1 MGLSLTRYLHHSL
14 KKLASQGSDKI
25 VHHKIMLVDS
35 SITTREALAR
45 QLLQAMPTLAVIR
58 CSTAAEALERMEQE
72 RFSLITTALLL
83 PDMDGL
89 DLCRRIR
96 ASQRHRYTPVIVV
109 SSEANQR
116 LLHEGFDA
124 GVTDYFDKALG
135 FMVFGQ
141 FIKSFL
147 ERNPDLRGRIL
158 YLEDSRTAA
167 LATRKM
173 LEQLGMQV
181 VHVSSVEEAQSL
193 LEQARTDAKQ
203 TFDLVITD
211 FHLQGQRTGGDLLYF
226 LRVNLH
232 YSQQELPVLV
242 TTGNEETQTQVEV
255 FHAGANDFVI
265 KPLVE
270 EIVMARV
277 RSLLLVKYQYDALH
291 RQTLEMARIATT
303 DTLTG
308 TRNRRYLLDE
318 GMNFLTGKHHGWVII
333 IDLDH
338 FKRIN
343 DTEGHLTGDQV
354 LMAMGEVLN
363 QRFNDGLAVRFG
375 GEEFVVIAHG
385 EEIPKRAEELR
396 QTVET
401 LNPSG
406 IRVTVSLGLAAAY
419 EHPGKDLNTLIG
431 YADKALYAA
440 KKAGRN
446 LSALFLES
454 GDTRLIRRETPPK

>member
-1 MGLSLTRYLHHSL
+1 MSHT
-14 KKLASQGSDKI
+14 
-25 VHHKIMLVDS
+25 IMLVDNS
-35 SITTREALAR
+35 TTTREALTR
-45 QLLQAMPTLAVIR
+45 RLLQAMPEVRVTR
-58 CSTAAEALERMEQE
+58 CSSAAEALDLMQQE
-72 RFSLITTALLL
+72 RYSLITTALLL

-89 DLCRRIR
+89 DLCRKIR
-96 ASQRHRYTPVIVV
+96 ASQRHRYAPVIVV
-109 SSEANQR
+109 SSDADQR
-116 LLHEGFDA
+116 LLHEGFNA

-135 FMVFGQ
+135 FMAFGQ

-147 ERNPDLRGRIL
+147 ERNPVLRGRIL

-167 LATRKM
+167 MATRKM
-173 LEQLGMQV
+173 LEQHGMEV

-193 LEQARTDAKQ
+193 LEQARSGSAEP
-203 TFDLVITD
+203 FDLVITD
-211 FHLQGQRTGGDLLYF
+211 FHLHGRRTGGDLLFF

-242 TTGNEETQTQVEV
+242 ATGNEETHTQVEV

-277 RSLLLVKYQYDALH
+277 RALLLVKYQYDALH

-303 DTLTG
+303 DALTG
-308 TRNRRYLLDE
+308 TRNRRYLLEE
-318 GMNFLTGKHHGWVII
+318 GKNFLTAQSHGWVMI

-343 DTEGHLTGDQV
+343 DTQGHLTGDQV
-354 LMAMGEVLN
+354 LMAVGAQLN
-363 QRFNDGLAVRFG
+363 QSFSDGLAVRFG

-385 EEIPKRAEELR
+385 EEIPERTETLR
-396 QTVET
+396 QAIQR
-401 LNPSG
+401 LNPAG
-406 IRVTVSLGLAAAY
+406 IQVTISIGLAAAY

-431 YADKALYAA
+431 YADKALYVA
-440 KKAGRN
+440 KEAGRN
-446 LSALFLES
+446 RTALFQES
-454 GDTRLIRRETPPK
+454 GETRVLTQDDA

>member
-1 MGLSLTRYLHHSL
+1 
-14 KKLASQGSDKI
+14 
-25 VHHKIMLVDS
+25 MLVDN

-45 QLLQAMPTLAVIR
+45 QLLQAMPDLAVIR

-72 RFSLITTALLL
+72 RFALITTALLL

-89 DLCRRIR
+89 DLCRKIR

-109 SSEANQR
+109 SSDADQR
-116 LLHEGFDA
+116 LLHEGFNA

-147 ERNPDLRGRIL
+147 ERNPDLCGRIL

-193 LEQARTDAKQ
+193 LEQARADAEQ

-242 TTGNEETQTQVEV
+242 TTGNEETHTQVEV

-270 EIVMARV
+270 EIAMARV
-277 RSLLLVKYQYDALH
+277 RALLLVKYQYDALR

-303 DTLTG
+303 DALTG

-318 GMNFLTGKHHGWVII
+318 GMDFLNGKRQGWVFI

-354 LMAMGEVLN
+354 LMALGELLN

-385 EEIPKRAEELR
+385 EAIPERAEGLR
-396 QTVET
+396 QAVET

-406 IRVTVSLGLAAAY
+406 IRVTVSLGLAAVF
-419 EHPGKDLNTLIG
+419 EHPGKNLNTLIG

-446 LSALFLES
+446 RTARYLES
-454 GDTRLIRRETPPK
+454 GDTVLIDR